1 MASKKQKNKQRV
13 TLLTPKEGAA
23 ANPGGLIDT
32 RIPEPKLRAILA
44 KQTATTLDA
53 DVILTSLANAMGSF
67 RFGNE
72 IDSNRLE
79 PAEQVN
85 QAHATAAVITE
96 LITRLENMDP
106 TVRDEANTVLWPD
119 TRQFVSTHFERIKP
133 DLCWLLKATTIAA
146 GKIEQ
151 QKNQPGRKPKLER
164 NELIRKTYLL
174 LQTNSTPQLTNKS
187 ARALTRALLECC
199 GVRLPASDGES
210 DRELQKIIS
219 GSLGE

>member
-44 KQTATTLDA
+44 KQSTATFDA
-53 DVILTSLANAMGSF
+53 DVILTSLANAMGRF
-67 RFGNE
+67 RFSQEIASVYMPPADAIKQANE
-72 IDSNRLE
+72 
-79 PAEQVN
+79 
-85 QAHATAAVITE
+85 TAAVVQE
-96 LITRLENMDP
+96 LITRLNHLNP
-106 TVRDEANTVLWPD
+106 TVSAMLNETLWLARKEFAN
-119 TRQFVSTHFERIKP
+119 SIIERISP
-133 DLCWLLKATTIAA
+133 DLYMLQAALNKAASE
-146 GKIEQ
+146 IE
-151 QKNQPGRKPKLER
+151 KWPTERGRRPNHDR
-164 NELIRKTYLL
+164 NALIRKTYLL